1 MREALLAV
9 RRLARGRDV
18 ALAYAAVVVAVAL
31 TLAVLPQGTAD
42 AVVLRSSTNLVNLR
56 LHPPF
61 VIAVSAFVEPSLADL
76 VLVVP
81 LVWAFGALQRR
92 VGRAALVAAAVL
104 GHLTA
109 TLVVSTLLLAGIT
122 KGRIALAE
130 AVAPDV
136 GVSYALVAVLG
147 LLTAWAPPVRRRRF
161 VAGGTAAFVAL
172 LVVSRTFTDLG
183 HLVAWSVG
191 LALALLVRQA
201 TARASAG

>member
-18 ALAYAAVVVAVAL
+18 ALVYAAIVVAVAVA
-31 TLAVLPQGTAD
+31 LALLPQARAD

-56 LHPPF
+56 LHPRF
-61 VIAVSAFVEPSLADL
+61 VVVVSAFVEPSLLDL
-76 VLVVP
+76 VLLVP

-92 VGRAALVAAAVL
+92 TGRAALLVAAVL

-147 LLTAWAPPVRRRRF
+147 LLTAWAPPARRLWF
-161 VAGGTAAFVAL
+161 VAGGTVAFVAVV
-172 LVVSRTFTDLG
+172 VVSRTFTDLG

-201 TARASAG
+201 TVRGSAG

>member
-1 MREALLAV
+1 MREALLAL
-9 RRLARGRDV
+9 RRLAHGRDV
-18 ALAYAAVVVAVAL
+18 ALVYAAVVVGVAL
-31 TLAVLPQGTAD
+31 TLAVLPQATAD

-61 VIAVSAFVEPSLADL
+61 VLLVSAFVEPSPADL

-92 VGRAALVAAAVL
+92 VGRAALLAAAVL

-122 KGRIALAE
+122 KGRIALSE
-130 AVAPDV
+130 AVAADV

-147 LLTAWAPPVRRRRF
+147 LLTAWAPPGRRRWF
-161 VAGGTAAFVAL
+161 VADGTAL
-172 LVVSRTFTDLG
+172 SGGLVLTSRTFTDLG

-191 LALALLVRQA
+191 LALALLVGQA
-201 TARASAG
+201 TARVSAG